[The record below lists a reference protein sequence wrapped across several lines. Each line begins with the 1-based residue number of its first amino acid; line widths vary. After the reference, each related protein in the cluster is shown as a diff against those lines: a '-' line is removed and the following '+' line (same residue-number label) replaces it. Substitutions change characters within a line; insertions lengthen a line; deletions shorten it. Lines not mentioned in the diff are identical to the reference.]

1 MAPTPF
7 EGAFGNVALIS
18 KTRVA
23 LEASCDETW
32 CRQTISELRLLEA
45 VISQVKDISPTTA
58 SEETIRIVGL
68 FGLAHVPHLE
78 YFLQELGK
86 LRPDLDCYFGEDDRP
101 GVKGPPLWA
110 TAVER
115 NTTAL
120 MNNIGTQ
127 LQLINALPRVDSLR
141 ERTTSGELQRIP
153 KIPSDPLSLALE
165 TKAPSQ
171 QFIVTGNENVY
182 QGIEACGNAR
192 VHLGNSYVFSGVPKA
207 SVEKL
212 SQKLDDLASS
222 RQADALQSLLGEIQK
237 KQSDS
242 SNMLSAVDA
251 RTLQLLAQL
260 GQVAHVITAAN
271 EAPSLSMDAQSKQL
285 RKTTLKR
292 PGASI
297 STNMSSIFEIVR
309 IWLGAM
315 IMTLLMGSRSF
326 QSFVRSARTLTR
338 SPSMLLG
345 SNIMVVDALRREFS
359 LPYEHFCRWPL
370 MLAHLQ
376 CEFKGR
382 PGESYVANLK
392 FGLFRAAK
400 KPQNQVM
407 IPFEQWERSVFPG
420 DRVFM
425 SIDLE
430 QFDRDKCPSCGC
442 ALRETRLNPV
452 FPEWFVFPA
461 LIALQLKLTISST
474 ECGQL
479 VHTVRS
485 NDLQYDKLRTSQKY
499 CPMGQNLPLET
510 SAETMNVQ
518 RFARVHGRH
527 TPSELIARRRK
538 RDLLHLPFRV
548 PLN

>member
-7 EGAFGNVALIS
+7 EGAFNNVALIS
-18 KTRVA
+18 QTRVA
-23 LEASCDETW
+23 LEALCDESW
-32 CRQTISELRLLEA
+32 CRQTTTELRLLET
-45 VISQVKDISPTTA
+45 VLSQVKAISPTTA
-58 SEETIRIVGL
+58 SDETIRIVGL
-68 FGLAHVPHLE
+68 SGLAHAPHLE

-86 LRPDLDCYFGEDDRP
+86 LQPDLDCYVGEDDRP

-120 MNNIGTQ
+120 TNNIGTQ
-127 LQLINALPRVDSLR
+127 LQLINALLQVDSLR
-141 ERTTSGELQRIP
+141 ERTTSGELQRIS

-207 SVEKL
+207 SVENL
-212 SQKLDDLASS
+212 PQKLDDLASS

-251 RTLQLLAQL
+251 RTSQLLAQL
-260 GQVAHVITAAN
+260 GQVAHAVAAAN
-271 EAPSLSMDAQSKQL
+271 EAPSLLMNAQSKQL

-338 SPSMLLG
+338 SPSMLLD
-345 SNIMVVDALRREFS
+345 SNIKMVDALNRELS
-359 LPYEHFCRWPL
+359 LPYEHFRYWPVV
-370 MLAHLQ
+370 LARLQ
-376 CEFKGR
+376 CEFRGL
-382 PGESYVANLK
+382 PGESHVSTNK
-392 FGLFRAAK
+392 FGLFRAAE
-400 KPQNQVM
+400 KPQNQVL

-420 DRVFM
+420 DRVLM
-425 SIDLE
+425 SIGVE
-430 QFDRDKCPSCGC
+430 QFDPNVCPSCGC
-442 ALRETRLNPV
+442 ALREISLVPLLS
-452 FPEWFVFPA
+452 EWYVISGP
-461 LIALQLKLTISST
+461 IALSTMLMPNKRRMRPVSAHYAQRLDGQRTPDLTEIQRRQL
-474 ECGQL
+474 
-479 VHTVRS
+479 
-485 NDLQYDKLRTSQKY
+485 LR
-499 CPMGQNLPLET
+499 
-510 SAETMNVQ
+510 
-518 RFARVHGRH
+518 
-527 TPSELIARRRK
+527 PSRG
-538 RDLLHLPFRV
+538 H
-548 PLN
+548 